1 MKLVTATPVAA
12 PAPKPRDLNR
22 VPVDFSFT
30 EAGRWLNV
38 RIDYLP
44 STAILDDQAGLD
56 DFSKKTG
63 IKLRTHAR
71 AERLYVKV
79 LTGLEGTSVAHSKK
93 KSGSRSGKSVFPHL
107 RQRLEMA
114 VKCRGLTY
122 AERNVLIMLTGECNM
137 MRPSEAKVS
146 VEYIAQIVLLST
158 KQVDRVLAELVG
170 KKLIA
175 RELKG
180 PTNVKRLTIMNWP
193 LIKSDSFV
201 CIPSK

>member
-1 MKLVTATPVAA
+1 
-12 PAPKPRDLNR
+12 

-44 STAILDDQAGLD
+44 STAILDDQAALD
-56 DFSKKTG
+56 DLSKKTG
-63 IKLRTHAR
+63 IKLRTHVW

-79 LTGLEGTSVAHSKK
+79 LTGLEGTSRAHSKK
-93 KSGSRSGKSVFPHL
+93 KSGSRSAKSVFPHHL
-107 RQRLEMA
+107 QRLEMA
-114 VKCRGLTY
+114 VKCRNGLTY
-122 AERNVLIMLTGECNM
+122 MERYVLITLALRCNK
-137 MRPSEAKVS
+137 MRPKEAKVS
-146 VEYIAQIVLLST
+146 VEYIAQVAGCST
-158 KQVDRVLAELVG
+158 KLVDRVLAELVG

-180 PTNVKRLTIMNWP
+180 PINVKRLTIMNWP

>member
-1 MKLVTATPVAA
+1 MKSVTPTPVAT

-22 VPVDFSFT
+22 VPVDLSFT

-63 IKLRTHAR
+63 IKLRTHVR

-93 KSGSRSGKSVFPHL
+93 KSGSRSGKSVFPHH

-114 VKCRGLTY
+114 LRCRGLTY
-122 AERNVLIMLTGECNM
+122 AERNVLIRLAAECNK
-137 MRPSEAKVS
+137 MRPNEAKVS
-146 VEYIAQIVLLST
+146 VECIAQEVWLST

-193 LIKSDSFV
+193 LIKFDGFAY
-201 CIPSK
+201 IPL